1 MSYSEKMS
9 SINLLQTKGLEG
21 LAVSSRFSKSAIKKK
36 NKTKQN
42 KKTTKKITEKETAVL
57 VPIATPCLCMKCLSL
72 NLKGF
77 SSRTRRKSSRKS
89 FVEIGIKLR
98 VHTHSDLRS
107 DGK

>member
-21 LAVSSRFSKSAIKKK
+21 LAVSSRFSKSAIKK

-57 VPIATPCLCMKCLSL
+57 DPIATPCLCMKCLSL